1 MQSSNLAPESDL
13 DKVAR
18 LRTKGLTAGRILSAL
33 GYPGFGRLFAEQVI
47 SNMAEFDLDAH
58 EAVFGGIEADRK
70 IWLHNE
76 RKAGRS

>member
-1 MQSSNLAPESDL
+1 MESTTLAPESDL

-18 LRTKGLTAGRILSAL
+18 LRAKGLTAGRILSAL
-33 GYPGFGRLFAEQVI
+33 GYPGYGRAYAGLVLA
-47 SNMAEFDLDAH
+47 NMAEFGLTAH
-58 EAVFGGIEADRK
+58 EAVFGGLEADRK